1 MGIGLNLAT
10 AEVNSVAEMNPV
22 AVERLASL
30 ELVLIGEVPNLKE
43 GHVDM
48 GLNPEA
54 VSLVLLLADL

>member
-30 ELVLIGEVPNLKE
+30 ELVLIGVVPNLKE
-43 GHVDM
+43 GHVDLQALDM
-48 GLNPEA
+48 GQTPAA
-54 VSLVLLLADL
+54 VA